1 MMADDQQEKTAT
13 LHFNTLAIHGGQ
25 KPDPATNARAVPIY
39 QTTSYTFNDADHAAR
54 LFALQEFGNIYTRI
68 MNPTTDV
75 FEQRIAALE
84 GGAAGLAL
92 ASGQAAETLTIL
104 TIARAGDEIIS
115 TTSLYGGTYNLFH
128 YTLPKLGITVRFVDA
143 ADYDGLRAAIN
154 DKTKA
159 IYSETVGNPKLDIT
173 DIERIAEI
181 AHSEGLPLII
191 DNTTPSPA
199 LCRPIEW
206 GADIVVNSATKFIGG
221 HGTSIG
227 GVIVDGGK
235 FDWKASGRFPDFT
248 EPDPSY
254 HGVSYT
260 EAFGPLAFILK
271 ARVQGLR
278 DTGACL
284 SPFNAFLLLQGA
296 ETLHLR
302 MERHSENALEVAR
315 FLEGHTEV
323 EWVNYP
329 GLESSQYHALAQK
342 YLPEGAGAIITFGIS
357 GGYEAGKRF
366 INSLKLFSLLANIG
380 DAKSLVIHPA
390 STTHQQLS
398 EEEQRATG
406 TTPEL
411 IRLSVGIEDV
421 RDIIAD
427 LDQALKGSGR
437 ELPRSDDELADEVQR
452 AAAGAG
458 GV

>member
-1 MMADDQQEKTAT
+1 
-13 LHFNTLAIHGGQ
+13 
-25 KPDPATNARAVPIY
+25 
-39 QTTSYTFNDADHAAR
+39 
-54 LFALQEFGNIYTRI
+54 
-68 MNPTTDV
+68 
-75 FEQRIAALE
+75 
-84 GGAAGLAL
+84 
-92 ASGQAAETLTIL
+92 LTIL
-104 TIARAGDEIIS
+104 TLARAGDEIIS

-154 DKTKA
+154 DKTRA
-159 IYSETVGNPKLDIT
+159 VYTETIGNPKLDIS
-173 DIERIAEI
+173 DIERLATI
-181 AHSEGLPLII
+181 AHEAGLPLII

-206 GADIVVNSATKFIGG
+206 GADIIINSATKFIGG

-227 GVIVDGGK
+227 GIIVDAGR

-260 EAFGPLAFILK
+260 EAFGPLAFIIK

-278 DTGACL
+278 DTGGCL

-315 FLEGHTEV
+315 FLQAHEDV

-329 GLESSQYHALAQK
+329 GLESSEYYALAQK
-342 YLPEGAGAIITFGIS
+342 YLPDGAGAIITFGIR
-357 GGYEAGKRF
+357 GGYEAGKNF

-390 STTHQQLS
+390 STTHSQLS

-406 TTPEL
+406 VTPEL

-427 LDQALKGSGR
+427 LDRALKGRARNLPQTDG
-437 ELPRSDDELADEVQR
+437 ELTDEPQK